1 MSKPSRKPRYRFEG
15 FGAIVAS
22 EDPPLLAWV
31 DRDFMRSRGL
41 GPDARW
47 TQADTAKAAGEVPGD
62 QLSAPVEV
70 HLTLTRNCPMSCSHC
85 YTSSGGEKFEDRP
98 LADIEAEI
106 AAMDSEGVFHVA
118 MGGGEPLLHPDLFR
132 VAESVRA
139 RGMVPNL
146 TTTGAGLT
154 LEKARRMRGLFGKVN
169 LSVDSLEPSLRRVF
183 DEDKL
188 SHAQRAAPLLR
199 EAGVAFG
206 LNLVVTAKT
215 FDHLEG
221 VVRWA
226 VEAGVEDIELLRF
239 KPAGRGKDDYRRHR
253 LDRSRRLRLFP
264 LVLELMKR
272 HRLPLKLDCS
282 SAPFVACHAPSRE
295 RMEAFDVVGCI
306 GGISLAGI
314 DAQGR
319 LSACSFYPADDDPAT
334 DLEGFWSGAPSLAPF
349 RDYVKEAP
357 EPCASC
363 DYLVV
368 CRGGCRAVALHLTG
382 DPAAADPECPAV
394 EAHAAARGAGSLEV

>member
-1 MSKPSRKPRYRFEG
+1 MSGSSCKPRYRFES
-15 FGAIVAS
+15 FGAIIAS

-41 GPDARW
+41 GPNPRW
-47 TQADTAKAAGEVPGD
+47 AQADATKAAGGSPGD
-62 QLSAPVEV
+62 QLSAPLEV

-85 YTSSGGEKFEDRP
+85 YTSSGGEKFEDRS
-98 LADIEAEI
+98 LADLEAEI
-106 AAMDSEGVFHVA
+106 AAMDQEGVFHVA
-118 MGGGEPLLHPDLFR
+118 IGGGEPLLYPDLFR
-132 VAESVRA
+132 VAERIRA

-154 LEKARRMRGLFGKVN
+154 LETARRLSGLFGKVN

-206 LNLVVTAKT
+206 LNLVVTQQT

-221 VVRWA
+221 VVQWA
-226 VEAGVEDIELLRF
+226 VEVGAEDIELLRF
-239 KPAGRGKDDYRRHR
+239 KPAGRGKADYRRHR
-253 LDRSRRLRLFP
+253 LDRPRRLQLFP
-264 LVLELMKR
+264 LVLDLMKR
-272 HRLPLKLDCS
+272 YRLPLKLDCS
-282 SAPFVACHAPSRE
+282 SAPFVACHSPSRE

-306 GGISLAGI
+306 GGITLAGI
-314 DAQGR
+314 DARGR
-319 LSACSFYPADDDPAT
+319 LSACSFYPADHFPAS
-334 DLEGFWSGAPSLAPF
+334 DLAGFWSGAPSLGPF
-349 RDYVKEAP
+349 RDYRQRAP

-363 DYLVV
+363 DYLAV

-382 DPAAADPECPAV
+382 DPAAADPECPVV
-394 EAHAAARGAGSLEV
+394 EAYAAAGGAGALSV